1 MEDIKIVNESLPVIQ
16 INFTEMKEAL
26 TNALIKYQGIVVT
39 EETLSGC
46 KSTQKELAGLRIKID
61 TYRKD
66 KKKELSK
73 PIAVFE
79 DQCKDLISLI
89 EKAEQPIKDGIKV
102 FDDEKRDEKRKMAI
116 RLTAEVVADLGL
128 NEKYGSRLDVLDKYC
143 NLTSKESDVR
153 GDLEARAMA
162 LMVEQDREAELIDII
177 KDSIYVENHRI
188 DAKMSFDDFSRL
200 VDRGVPTKDILAE
213 VKSRAESIYRAENP
227 PKPEPVIEPTE
238 EPIPEPVEEP
248 VFVPQSEPIEEVDES
263 IYYAVYRITGSLDEL
278 RSVSQYLKDGGITY
292 SVTEQGEL

>member
-1 MEDIKIVNESLPVIQ
+1 MEDIKIINESLPVIQ
-16 INFTEMKEAL
+16 INFEEMKNAL
-26 TNALIKYQGIVVT
+26 TNALTKYQGVVVS

-46 KSTQKELAGLRIKID
+46 KATQKELAGLRVKID

-177 KDSIYVENHRI
+177 KDSIDTENHRI

-227 PKPEPVIEPTE
+227 PKPEPVIEP

-263 IYYAVYRITGSLDEL
+263 IYYATYRITGSLEQL
-278 RSVSQYLKDGGITY
+278 KSVSAFLKEKGIAY
-292 SVTEQGEL
+292 KVADQGEL